1 MDMKIST
8 IIRYIRDAASI
19 SQEEFAGEIGVSRLA
34 VTRWENDASIPN
46 RIAQTKIYEF
56 ARDNGI
62 EVFDHIVSDLPCHA
76 EEDNRIVLYH
86 GSRSGI
92 DGDIMPVSR
101 DCCDFGKG
109 FYMGTRAEQPLTLIY
124 SNEKAAMYTVELDL
138 TGLNVLRVPVGM
150 DWALLV
156 AYSRGKMDLNAGSAL
171 YGRYERMLKG
181 YDVVVGAIADDRM
194 FYVLDMF
201 FKGNITDRVLIE
213 SLSALNLGE
222 QYVALTEKACRNIRI
237 LERRMIT
244 DLERPC
250 IREVSE
256 RNREYGIKTADSICR
271 EYRREGRYFDEIL
284 RDGK

>member
-1 MDMKIST
+1 MKTST
-8 IIRYIRDAASI
+8 IIRYIRDAASM

-62 EVFDHIVSDLPCHA
+62 EVFDHIVSDLPCHT
-76 EEDNRIVLYH
+76 EEGNRIVLYH

-92 DGDIMPVSR
+92 DGDIMPISR
-101 DCCDFGKG
+101 DRCDFGKG

-124 SNEKAAMYTVELDL
+124 SYDKATMYKVELDL

-156 AYSRGKMDLNAGSAL
+156 AYSRGKMDLNAGSPL
-171 YGRYERMLKG
+171 YERYRGMLKG

-201 FKGNITDRVLIE
+201 FKGNITDRGLIE

-222 QYVALTEKACRNIRI
+222 QYVALTEKACRNIMI
-237 LERRMIT
+237 LEQRMIT

-256 RNREYGIKTADSICR
+256 RNRVYGIRNADSICK